1 MKKLLYS
8 RRNDQGHWVGDG
20 FPVRSIFT
28 YNDIAKDISPF
39 LLMDYAG
46 PMEFQPSKDHVRGVG
61 SHPHR
66 GFETVTIV
74 YSGEVEHRDS
84 AGGGGQVGPGDVQ
97 WMTAASGLVHEEKHG
112 AEFAKRGG
120 RFEMVQLW
128 VNLPAKDK
136 MSKPRYQGIENGNIK
151 NVALAGDAGH
161 VRVISGEFING
172 TVREQGPA
180 KTFSPVNLWDVRLNA
195 NHSADFRMPRGYTTA
210 VFVLS
215 GKIQLANGEV
225 LTDAELGVLDREEEL
240 FSLSAIEDAK
250 ILILGG
256 EPLNEPIVGYGPFV
270 MNSKREIEQAFRDF
284 ESGKMGEIGQIEG
297 SLP

>member
-1 MKKLLYS
+1 MKKLLFT
-8 RRNDQGHWVGDG
+8 RRNNQGHWVGDG

-46 PMEFQPSKDHVRGVG
+46 PVEFQPSPDHIRGVG

-84 AGGGGQVGPGDVQ
+84 AGGGGKIGPGDVQ

-112 AEFAKRGG
+112 VEFAKLGG
-120 RFEMVQLW
+120 RFEMIQLW

-136 MSKPRYQGIENGNIK
+136 MTKPRYQGIKDADVISVDLANG
-151 NVALAGDAGH
+151 AGR
-161 VRVISGEFING
+161 VRVIAGKFPG
-172 TVREQGPA
+172 ADRHGPA
-180 KTFSPVNLWDVRLNA
+180 KTFSPLNLWDVRLNA
-195 NHSADFRMPRGYTTA
+195 DHASEFRMKQGHSAA

-215 GKIQLANGEV
+215 GRVQLAGGEI
-225 LTDAELGVLDREEEL
+225 LTEAELGVLDREEEL
-240 FSLSAIEDAK
+240 FTLHALEDAK
-250 ILILGG
+250 ILLLSG

-270 MNSKREIEQAFRDF
+270 MNSQREIEQAFRDF
-284 ESGKMGEIGQIEG
+284 ESGKMGEIGLIEG
-297 SLP
+297 SQS